1 MQTQNQ
7 PTTQQEMGKRK
18 FLDASNARTIK
29 VGHNSLLNL
38 GPRFRQQTS
47 AERKKNRAKLYGR
60 SSVFLALD

>member
-1 MQTQNQ
+1 
-7 PTTQQEMGKRK
+7 
-18 FLDASNARTIK
+18 
-29 VGHNSLLNL
+29 LNL